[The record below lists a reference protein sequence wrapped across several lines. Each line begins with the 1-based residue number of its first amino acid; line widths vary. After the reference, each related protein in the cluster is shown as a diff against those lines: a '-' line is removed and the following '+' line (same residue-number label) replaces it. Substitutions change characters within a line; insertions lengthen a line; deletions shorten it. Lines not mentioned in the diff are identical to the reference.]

1 MEIWDQIRE
10 GAKTVA
16 DKASEAAKVAAD
28 RAKELAETTRI
39 KSEITNLTRSK
50 SDKIKQIGDLI
61 YEYYSGGELKISNEV
76 RTLCEEIKGLD
87 DQIAAKEEKMG
98 EVKRKYRAEEDITVT
113 GEETVEETSE
123 ETVEEGKEEND

>member
-16 DKASEAAKVAAD
+16 D

-39 KSEITNLTRSK
+39 NSEIANLNRNK

-61 YEYYSGGELKISNEV
+61 YKYYSEGELKISNEV

-87 DQIAAKEEKMG
+87 DQIAAKEEEIE
-98 EVKRKYRAEEDITVT
+98 EVKRKYRAEEDTT
-113 GEETVEETSE
+113 TTSEKKVEEE
-123 ETVEEGKEEND
+123 EEKEGSD